1 MFIHA
6 SEGMKREKMRREL
19 LKKETPCRFYIK
31 PLDDAL
37 GGLMRSELVVI
48 GADSG
53 IGKTEFANQLACKNA
68 SQGKKVALI
77 SLEGDKDEVW
87 RRLKFNHISQNYY
100 RNRLWLNG
108 HSMDMSYPNYVLS
121 KIEDPII
128 NDLENQAE
136 AYINEK
142 LGNRLSVF
150 EKENMNDIDGIM
162 KSLEM
167 NIKSVYIQ
175 EPCETNPFGIK
186 EYRSEFDLVV
196 IDHLHYFDNV
206 SGDNENVHTTRI
218 MREIKRYTEELST
231 PVVLVSHLR
240 KKTRDRGIPDI
251 EDLHGTSNIAKISST
266 TILLTPYYSKYDYH
280 AMIYPTFIRY
290 AKSRAGIPQTL
301 CALVDF
307 DNKIKEYSEPYDLYW
322 VNSEG
327 EPEAILD
334 DNYPS
339 WARKKKDGPKR
350 NIYGD

>member
-6 SEGMKREKMRREL
+6 FEGMQRERIRRES
-19 LKKETPCRFYIK
+19 LKKENHCKFFIK

-53 IGKTEFANQLACKNA
+53 IGKSELANQLAFRNSA
-68 SQGKKVALI
+68 NGKKVALI

-100 RNRLWLNG
+100 RNKFWLNG
-108 HSMDMSYPNYVLS
+108 HPMDMSYPNYVLG
-121 KIEDPII
+121 KIEDPIV

-142 LGNRLSVF
+142 LSNRLFVF

-162 KSLEM
+162 KGLEM
-167 NIKSVYIQ
+167 NIRSVYVQ
-175 EPCETNPFGIK
+175 EPCEANPFGVK
-186 EYRSEFDLVV
+186 EYRSEFDLIV

-206 SGDNENVHTTRI
+206 SNDNENIHTTRI

-231 PVVLVSHLR
+231 PVALISHLR

-266 TILLTPYYSKYDYH
+266 TILLTPCYSKYDYH
-280 AMIYPTFIRY
+280 TMVYPTFIRY

-301 CALVDF
+301 CALIDF
-307 DNKIKEYSEPYDLYW
+307 DNKTKEYAENYDLYW
-322 VNSEG
+322 VNPQG
-327 EPEAILD
+327 EPEMIQD
-334 DNYPS
+334 DNYPF
-339 WARKKKDGPKR
+339 WARKKKEAFYNKF
-350 NIYGD
+350 